1 MPELQ
6 TTTTGLFS
14 GKTLTELED
23 GVLSKLG
30 EPAQTFTRY
39 TQAEIRAYLNQGLRI
54 FCQKTR
60 LLKSQAIAQI
70 KAGTRYY
77 KLPTNFYDFV
87 HDRWP
92 ARYRAAD
99 GSGYTRLERTSVQR
113 LDNVSGTWRDQ
124 TGSPRGIMLGLV
136 FGNTRLFGLVPIPDA
151 DGEAYTGASDPG
163 VVIAG
168 TNFSIGNNVNG
179 NHKAGFENSAFYVD
193 ADGRDLAALGV
204 VAGMVIENLT
214 DGSRGSIT
222 AVGNQDATNDKI
234 SVTLAGGAGNDFDSG
249 DSVVI
254 YAGEYGVVTSWESDT
269 EKYIFNTETG
279 VLANITTPNGNVEFE
294 YVREAAKLANAGQYP
309 EIPSIFHDGLEW
321 FAAGMLLGTE
331 HDGRIDKTLA
341 SSYLALWA
349 DTLASGSQMNGD
361 NLGFPE
367 AIEMD
372 PDYIGE
378 L

>member
-39 TQAEIRAYLNQGLRI
+39 TQDEIRAYLNQGLRI
-54 FCQKTR
+54 FCHQTR
-60 LLKSQAIAQI
+60 LLKAKAIAQI
-70 KAGTRYY
+70 KSGTRYY
-77 KLPTNFYDFV
+77 KLPTNFHDFV
-87 HDRWP
+87 DARWP

-99 GSGYTRLERTSVQR
+99 GSGYTRLKRTSMQR

-124 TGSPRGIMLGLV
+124 VGSPRGIMLGPV
-136 FGNTRLFGLVPIPDA
+136 FGNTRLFGLMPIPDA

-163 VVIAG
+163 VIVSG
-168 TNFSIGNNVNG
+168 TNFSIGNNILG
-179 NHKAGFENSAFYVD
+179 NHKTGFGDSAFYVD
-193 ADGRDLAALGV
+193 AEGRDLAALGV

-214 DGSRGSIT
+214 DGSKGSIT
-222 AVGNQDATNDKI
+222 AVGDQDATNDKI
-234 SVTLAGGAGNDFDSG
+234 TVTLAGGTDNDFDEG
-249 DSVVI
+249 DSIII
-254 YAGEYGVVTSWESDT
+254 YAGEYGVLTSWQSDT
-269 EKYIFNTETG
+269 EQYIFNTEIG
-279 VLANITTPNGNVEFE
+279 VLANITTPKGNVEFE
-294 YVREAAKLANAGQYP
+294 YVREAAKLANAQQYP

-321 FAAGMLLGTE
+321 FAAGMLIGTE
-331 HDGRIDKTLA
+331 HDGRVDKTL
-341 SSYLALWA
+341 STSYLTLWA
-349 DTLASGSQMNGD
+349 DTLSSGKQMNGD